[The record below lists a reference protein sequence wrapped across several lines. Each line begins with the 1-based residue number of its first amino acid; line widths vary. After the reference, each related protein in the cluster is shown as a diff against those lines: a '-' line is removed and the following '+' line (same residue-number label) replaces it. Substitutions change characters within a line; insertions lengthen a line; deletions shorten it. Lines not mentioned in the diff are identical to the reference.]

1 MDKITQKLIEIE
13 TKLDMIL
20 MMVKQRNEKSDGNTS
35 PDDMEYLKQKTRV
48 EALIGKATR
57 GMEEDNN
64 SNNTQTAVEWLVS
77 ELKPHI
83 KVDWPMNK
91 SIRSKIEQAKEME
104 KEQVMLAFNDGKVNS
119 VLNKRGSEEYYQDTY
134 GKGIL

>member
-1 MDKITQKLIEIE
+1 
-13 TKLDMIL
+13 MIL
-20 MMVKQRNEKSDGNTS
+20 MMVKERNEKSDRNTS

-64 SNNTQTAVEWLVS
+64 SNNTQTAVNWLQD
-77 ELKPHI
+77 KI
-83 KVDWPMNK
+83 KETYDKEGKLPLAYILDLV
-91 SIRSKIEQAKEME
+91 RQAKEME